1 MSKTRI
7 ATIRAMWV
15 SDIAAKYQA
24 GAWSAVQASWARAL
38 FANLR
43 AQEGSGRAESS

>member
-24 GAWSAVQASWARAL
+24 GTWSAVQASWARAA

-43 AQEGSGRAESS
+43 AQEGSA